1 MIQDSEP
8 GVLAVG
14 RNELFESSQMAKD
27 FSCKF
32 ATDGRLSIRR
42 PENRP
47 SKLKWKRVAASDSM
61 ADLVVE
67 DPPLLDIWRLIRFLF
82 SFSIV

>member
-32 ATDGRLSIRR
+32 ASDGRLSIRR
-42 PENRP
+42 PENGP
-47 SKLKWKRVAASDSM
+47 QNSNGDGSQI
-61 ADLVVE
+61 
-67 DPPLLDIWRLIRFLF
+67 PI
-82 SFSIV
+82 